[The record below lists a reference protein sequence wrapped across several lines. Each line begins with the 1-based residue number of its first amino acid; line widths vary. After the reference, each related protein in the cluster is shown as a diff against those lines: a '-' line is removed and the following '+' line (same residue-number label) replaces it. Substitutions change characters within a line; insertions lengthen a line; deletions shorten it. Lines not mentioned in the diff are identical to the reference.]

1 MISKIKR
8 MVKSIRDNLRKNII
22 YKSKRKELLN
32 KEPSIISCDCLGGLV
47 SHDLGLQF
55 RSPTINMYMT
65 ASDYIKFIY
74 NIKTYID
81 INMLK
86 DDEKSYKEGYPVA
99 KLGDIYLYLVH
110 YKSVEEAQIK
120 WNDRKKRI
128 NWDNIFFIMNDRNGC
143 TYKEKQLFSDFIL
156 SNNYKGI
163 FFTSDKLENM
173 NIPCV
178 YVNDKDKKGYIPDLT
193 RYTGLLHRGYDI
205 YNWTQFL
212 NSSYNL

>member
-86 DDEKSYKEGYPVA
+86 DDEKSYKE
-99 KLGDIYLYLVH
+99 
-110 YKSVEEAQIK
+110 
-120 WNDRKKRI
+120 
-128 NWDNIFFIMNDRNGC
+128 
-143 TYKEKQLFSDFIL
+143 
-156 SNNYKGI
+156 
-163 FFTSDKLENM
+163 
-173 NIPCV
+173 
-178 YVNDKDKKGYIPDLT
+178 
-193 RYTGLLHRGYDI
+193 
-205 YNWTQFL
+205 
-212 NSSYNL
+212 